1 MAEYVEDTGDGSTT
15 LRRHTPP
22 TKPADTRA
30 GAATVAAATP
40 PAPVPAP
47 VAAPGSEAGEVASG
61 VRVRVLVPLAATLL
75 LLVVAFV
82 WVFVLETQ
90 SRQAEDMAR
99 TAASVEAMLQKK
111 STDGVALMRSV
122 MELTMSDT
130 RLAQA
135 FRARDRDTLLALSTP
150 LLDELRSRN
159 RITHFYY
166 ILPDSTILLRVQ
178 SPELSGDKIERLVLR
193 EAQQTGQPAWGNE
206 QGPLGTFPLRV
217 VYPWRVR
224 GELIGYLE
232 MGIEFEDLMR
242 SIRQFLG
249 VDVFV
254 ALDKKLFD
262 RPRFEQA
269 QKSRLRPVQWDE
281 FPGLL
286 VLSRTIETMP
296 PPVAN
301 YLRTLNG
308 QHVKRTFE
316 VSWPGNVAQAVVLPF
331 ANLRGDTLGEMVV
344 VRDITTGAAD
354 RRNAILGVAA
364 LGVLMGGAL
373 MAAFYV
379 LLGRVQHVVAMR
391 TARLTEAQRV
401 LTQEQLD
408 RQRAEHGLRLQRERN
423 DLLEARSHMLQD
435 LVQAKRAL
443 EARTGELAHSISLL
457 HATLDSTADG
467 ILATQFTGGSVCANA
482 KFTQMWGIPL
492 SMLARGVDAELFAY
506 MAPQLKQP
514 ERFIARIEDLFAC
527 PQSEAFDVLELRDGR
542 VFERYVKPQRI
553 DGKAVGIV
561 CNFRDIT
568 QRKRVEADLQA
579 AQSKLES
586 GQIDTGA
593 ALLNDVSEVLDRMKS
608 SASAIGTQ
616 LRGWDAAGLGRAVRL
631 LNEHAGDLDEFLTRD
646 PKGLLLPAYLGEL
659 AQVLQNGQSGVFQ
672 EVEVLT
678 QGVGQIR
685 DLLSSQVPQAGAGGG
700 RPTLQIGEL
709 LEDALRL
716 HRSAL
721 ARHGVKVV
729 KEFTA
734 LPTMQL
740 DRHRLLLIL
749 INLIGNAKH
758 ALLATSGREPSI
770 TLRVALLDG
779 PTLRV
784 EVQDNG
790 AGMAPDQMA
799 RTFAP
804 GFMHRSDGHGFSLHS
819 CVVAAR
825 EMGGALTG
833 RSDGPGTGS
842 TFTLELPVAGPD
854 DNPGDS
860 RPALMEPGSKGRN
873 TAPLVEP
880 PASPQPA

>member
-15 LRRHTPP
+15 LRRQTAA
-22 TKPADTRA
+22 TRPADTRG
-30 GAATVAAATP
+30 GAPTEAAAAPTPTPAPAATP
-40 PAPVPAP
+40 LANDAD
-47 VAAPGSEAGEVASG
+47 GVASG
-61 VRVRVLVPLAATLL
+61 VRVRVLVPLAVA
-75 LLVVAFV
+75 LVLMVAAVV
-82 WVFVLETQ
+82 WIFVLETQ
-90 SRQAEDMAR
+90 SRQAEDIAR
-99 TAASVEAMLQKK
+99 TAASVESMLQKK
-111 STDGVALMRSV
+111 TTDGVALMRSV
-122 MELTMSDT
+122 MELTLGDA
-130 RLAQA
+130 RLEQA

-150 LLDELRSRN
+150 ILDRLRASN
-159 RITHFYY
+159 RVTHFYY
-166 ILPDSTILLRVQ
+166 ILPDSTTFLRVQ
-178 SPELSGDKIERLVLR
+178 QPESHGDKIDRLVLR

-206 QGPLGTFPLRV
+206 QGPFGAFPLRV

-224 GELIGYLE
+224 GEIIGYLE

-242 SIRQFLG
+242 SIRQLLG

-254 ALDKKLFD
+254 AIDKKLFD
-262 RPRFEQA
+262 RSRFEQA
-269 QKSRLRPVQWDE
+269 QRTRLRPVLWDE
-281 FPGLL
+281 FPNLL

-296 PPVAN
+296 PPVAD
-301 YLRTLNG
+301 YLRGLHGEFT
-308 QHVKRTFE
+308 KRTFE

-331 ANLRGDTLGEMVV
+331 ANLRGESLGEIVV
-344 VRDITTGAAD
+344 VRDITASAAD
-354 RRNAILGVAA
+354 RHNAILGVA
-364 LGVLMGGAL
+364 LIGTLVGGAL

-379 LLGRVQHVVAMR
+379 LLGRVQNVVAQR

-467 ILATQFTGGSVCANA
+467 ILATQFTGGAVCANA

-492 SMLARGVDAELFAY
+492 SMQARGVDAELFAY

-514 ERFIARIEDLFAC
+514 ERFIARIEDLFSC

-579 AQSKLES
+579 AQDKLES
-586 GQIDTGA
+586 GQMDTGA
-593 ALLNDVSEVLDRMKS
+593 ALLSDVNEVLDRMK
-608 SASAIGTQ
+608 ASAATIGSK
-616 LRGWDAAGLGRAVRL
+616 LRAWDAAGLGRAVRL
-631 LNEHAGDLDEFLTRD
+631 LNEHATDLDDFLTRD

-659 AQVLQNGQSGVFQ
+659 AQVLQTGQPAVLQ
-672 EVEVLT
+672 EIDALT
-678 QGVGQIR
+678 RGLEQIR
-685 DLLSSQVPQAGAGGG
+685 DMLSSQAPQAGAGGG
-700 RPTLQIGEL
+700 RPTLQLGEL

-729 KEFTA
+729 KEFAA
-734 LPTMQL
+734 LPTLQL

-758 ALLATSGREPSI
+758 ALLATSGREPCI
-770 TLRVALLDG
+770 TLRAGLQEG
-779 PTLRV
+779 SKLRV

-790 AGMAPDQMA
+790 AGMAPEQMA
-799 RTFAP
+799 RIFAQ
-804 GFMHRSDGHGFSLHS
+804 GFINRSDGHGFGLHS

-825 EMGGALTG
+825 EMGGVLTG

-842 TFTLELPVAGPD
+842 TFTLELPL
-854 DNPGDS
+854 PGADGTSADS
-860 RPALMEPGSKGRN
+860 RPALMEPGSKARN
-873 TAPLVEP
+873 TAPLAEP
-880 PASPQPA
+880 QG

>member
-15 LRRHTPP
+15 LRRHTAP
-22 TKPADTRA
+22 TRPADTRA
-30 GAATVAAATP
+30 GPATVAAAAPALPP
-40 PAPVPAP
+40 PAAPAGD
-47 VAAPGSEAGEVASG
+47 ADGVASG
-61 VRVRVLVPLAATLL
+61 VRVRVLVPLAVA
-75 LLVVAFV
+75 LVLMVLAVV
-82 WVFVLETQ
+82 WIFVLETQ
-90 SRQAEDMAR
+90 SRRDEDMAR
-99 TAASVEAMLQKK
+99 TAASTEAMLQKK

-130 RLAQA
+130 RLEQA
-135 FRARDRDTLLALSTP
+135 FRARDRQALLALSTP
-150 LLDELRSRN
+150 ILDELRTRN

-166 ILPDSTILLRVQ
+166 ILPDLTTLLRVQ
-178 SPELSGDKIERLVLR
+178 SPDLHGDKIDRLVLR

-206 QGPLGTFPLRV
+206 QGPLGAFPLRV

-224 GELIGYLE
+224 GEVIGYLE

-242 SIRQFLG
+242 SVRQFLG

-254 ALDKKLFD
+254 AIDKKFFD
-262 RPRFEQA
+262 RPHFEQA

-281 FPGLL
+281 FPSLL

-296 PPVAN
+296 PPVAE
-301 YLRTLNG
+301 YLRKLNG
-308 QHVKRTFE
+308 QHAKRSFE

-331 ANLRGDTLGEMVV
+331 ANLRGDLLGEMVV
-344 VRDITTGAAD
+344 VRDITTSAAD
-354 RRNAILGVAA
+354 RRNAILGVA
-364 LGVLMGGAL
+364 LVGTLVGGAL

-379 LLGRVQHVVAMR
+379 LLGRVQQVVAMR

-443 EARTGELAHSISLL
+443 EARSGELAHSISLL

-467 ILATQFTGGSVCANA
+467 ILATQFTGGAVCANS

-492 SMLARGVDAELFAY
+492 SMQARGVDAELFAY

-514 ERFIARIEDLFAC
+514 ERFIARIEDLFSC

-579 AQSKLES
+579 AQNKLES
-586 GQIDTGA
+586 GQLDTGA
-593 ALLNDVSEVLDRMKS
+593 ALLNDVNEVLDRMK
-608 SASAIGTQ
+608 ASAATIGSK
-616 LRGWDAAGLGRAVRL
+616 LRAWDAAGLGRAVRL
-631 LNEHAGDLDEFLTRD
+631 LNDHANDLDEFLTRD

-659 AQVLQNGQSGVFQ
+659 AQVLQSGQASVFE
-672 EVEVLT
+672 EVEALT
-678 QGVGQIR
+678 QAIGHIR
-685 DLLSSQVPQAGAGGG
+685 DILSAQAPQAGAGGG

-758 ALLATSGREPSI
+758 ALLAASGREPSI
-770 TLRVALLDG
+770 TLRVSLAEG
-779 PTLRV
+779 SRLRV

-799 RTFAP
+799 RIFAQ
-804 GFMHRSDGHGFSLHS
+804 GFMNRSDGHGFGLHS

-825 EMGGALTG
+825 EMGGVLTG
-833 RSDGPGTGS
+833 HSDGPGTGS
-842 TFTLELPVAGPD
+842 TFTLELPVAGAD
-854 DNPGDS
+854 GALADS

-873 TAPLVEP
+873 TVPMAEP

>member
-15 LRRHTPP
+15 LRRLTAP
-22 TKPADTRA
+22 TRPADTKS
-30 GAATVAAATP
+30 GAPTVAAA
-40 PAPVPAP
+40 APVPASP
-47 VAAPGSEAGEVASG
+47 AASASHDADGVASG
-61 VRVRVLVPLAATLL
+61 VRVRVLVPLAVA
-75 LLVVAFV
+75 LVLMVLAVV
-82 WVFVLETQ
+82 WIFVLETQ
-90 SRQAEDMAR
+90 SRQAEDIAR

-111 STDGVALMRSV
+111 STDGVALLRSV
-122 MELTMSDT
+122 MELTMGDT
-130 RLAQA
+130 RLEQA
-135 FRARDRDTLLALSTP
+135 FRSRDRDALLALSTP
-150 LLDELRSRN
+150 IFEELRSRN
-159 RITHFYY
+159 RVTHFYY
-166 ILPDSTILLRVQ
+166 ILPDRTTFLRVQ
-178 SPELSGDKIERLVLR
+178 SPESHGDRIDRLVLR

-206 QGPLGTFPLRV
+206 QGPHGAFPLRV
-217 VYPWRVR
+217 VYPWRAG
-224 GELIGYLE
+224 GEVIGYLE

-242 SIRQFLG
+242 SIRQLLG

-254 ALDKKLFD
+254 AIDKKLFD
-262 RPRFEQA
+262 RSRFEHA
-269 QKSRLRPVQWDE
+269 QKTRLRPVRWDE
-281 FPGLL
+281 FPELL

-296 PPVAN
+296 PPVAD
-301 YLRTLNG
+301 YLRSLRG
-308 QHVKRTFE
+308 EYVKRTFE
-316 VSWPGNVAQAVVLPF
+316 VAWPGNVAQAVILPF
-331 ANLRGDTLGEMVV
+331 SNLRGEPQGEMVV
-344 VRDITTGAAD
+344 VRDITSSAAD
-354 RRNAILGVAA
+354 RRNAILGVA
-364 LGVLMGGAL
+364 LIGTLVGGAL

-379 LLGRVQHVVAMR
+379 LLGRVQNVVAMR

-467 ILATQFTGGSVCANA
+467 ILATQFTGGTVCANA

-492 SMLARGVDAELFAY
+492 SMQARGVDAELFAY

-514 ERFIARIEDLFAC
+514 ERFIARIEDLFSC

-579 AQSKLES
+579 AQDKLES
-586 GQIDTGA
+586 GQIDTGV
-593 ALLNDVSEVLDRMKS
+593 ALLSDVSEVLDRMK
-608 SASAIGTQ
+608 ASVATIASK
-616 LRGWDAAGLGRAVRL
+616 LRAWDAAGLGRAVRL
-631 LNEHAGDLDEFLTRD
+631 LNEHATDLDDFLTRD

-659 AQVLQNGQSGVFQ
+659 AQMLQSGQSAVFD
-672 EVEVLT
+672 EIEALT
-678 QGVGQIR
+678 RGLGQIR
-685 DLLSSQVPQAGAGGG
+685 DILSSQTPQAGAGDG

-758 ALLATSGREPSI
+758 ALLATSGREPCI
-770 TLRVALLDG
+770 TLRAGVHDG
-779 PTLRV
+779 SKLRV

-790 AGMAPDQMA
+790 AGMAPEQMA
-799 RTFAP
+799 RIFAQ
-804 GFMHRSDGHGFSLHS
+804 GFMNRSDGHGFGLHS

-825 EMGGALTG
+825 EMGGVLTG

-842 TFTLELPVAGPD
+842 TFTLELPL
-854 DNPGDS
+854 PGTDGAPTDS
-860 RPALMEPGSKGRN
+860 RPSLMEPGSKARN
-873 TAPLVEP
+873 TAPLAEP
-880 PASPQPA
+880 QD